1 MMLKS
6 LMIVLALTL
15 TTVQVVSANDER
27 GKNIEHQIADLKDRL
42 ALSDAQTQQITPILE
57 ASANARKEILK
68 KHGIDLENFDPE
80 SRKKLSF
87 REKRKLGGE
96 LKASRK
102 NTQGQLELILT
113 DKQMN
118 EYRKIQQE
126 RKDKLRDHMKNRGE

>member
-27 GKNIEHQIADLKDRL
+27 GKNIEHQIAELKDRL

-68 KHGIDLENFDPE
+68 KHGIYLENFDPE

-87 REKRKLGGE
+87 REKRKLGSE